1 MWLTRIF
8 LQRWPLA
15 FVIIAFTGL
24 AGILSWPSLIVQRLP
39 NTELPTVGMRVN
51 YSGAS
56 TTELRDTIVRPI
68 EDEIAG
74 SENLQHVDATIQTSA
89 ATIAS
94 YFSLGS
100 PADQDLTEVI
110 QAFNAAKSQLP
121 SDLITPVIR
130 IFDPNAATVVSIG
143 ITSSTLNQA
152 AMAALAYGQISP
164 AIEQLGGVS
173 NVLVAGNVQAAY
185 NVTIDPNALA
195 GYGLTLTDVVNTIGA
210 NNLRAPGGIAYQPG
224 RETQV
229 DVRGD
234 IDSPQSL
241 ANLSIQN
248 SIDPTTGGG
257 SSPTLYGPSPYTGTL
272 YGWTRPSQNILLG
285 DVSRVDASSVPI
297 RNITF
302 INGQPGVELQVQ
314 KTTNAS
320 EINVSKAVVADIPA
334 LKRQFPEVD
343 FHIDFVESD
352 YSQQQV
358 EGVERT
364 LVEGIILTAILMVL
378 FLQSWRNAVV
388 VMIAIPTS
396 ICVALFAMRGL
407 HLSLDTISL
416 LAMTLVIGIL
426 IDDST
431 VVLEN
436 ITRHHDAG
444 EEPLEAALNGRSEIG
459 LAAIVITM
467 VDVVVFLPIAF
478 IGGPVGVQLTE
489 FGLVVTVSTLT
500 SLFVSFTITPAL
512 AGVWALKS
520 NWKPWKPVVLF
531 DKGFEWIRHQ
541 YETRILPWGLGHRW
555 WVLIGSMV
563 LVVLAVLLVP
573 LGYVG
578 EEYIPSADQGQI
590 FLTLTSPPG
599 TPLSSTVTTMRKI
612 ETEIDKIPDKQSEIT
627 NCGGFNSPFGGFI
640 LEGNIGQINL
650 FLTEK
655 HKQSTSYWVDYL
667 TKLGKKYAPSS
678 ITLVKPVT
686 DPTQGGPIQPIDEIV
701 TRTDGGDPGPYAIK
715 VRQALEQ
722 TAGAINVN
730 DSAEDN
736 LPQVAVV
743 FDRQE
748 ARALGV
754 SIGTAST
761 AIRAAYG
768 GDIASDLE
776 SPNGLVEIEVIYPQ
790 SDMGNLS
797 NILAIPIRS
806 ATGAIVH
813 VGDVAQLQLD
823 PTPIVITR
831 TNRADT
837 VHIDANVAD
846 GYELSNVLRTFNHR
860 ISDLHLPAS
869 VHLQAAPSGQVD
881 RMNQT
886 LVGLGSSLAVSIL
899 LVYLL
904 MVALYND
911 FRDPLIILFA
921 VPVAV
926 VGALG
931 ALWITHE
938 SLNLFSLIGS
948 LLLVGLVTKNGILL
962 VDYTN
967 TLRRRGKNKYDA
979 VLEAGATRFRPIIM
993 TTAAMVSG
1001 MLPLA
1006 LALEPGSSVRSSLGV
1021 VVIGG
1026 LTSSLILTLV
1036 LVPIMYLWLAPEHM
1050 AEPIRIGGKGKSG
1063 SGGDSEGEGS
1073 GGEGSGG
1080 DGSGGAGSDGGG
1092 PNGQSGGGNGSAVGD
1107 GDSKVAY
1114 PRGDGDSR
1122 VAYPRGN
1129 GTPAP
1134 QTHTA
1139 P

>member
-1 MWLTRIF
+1 MWLTRVF

-15 FVIIAFTGL
+15 FVIIAFTSL
-24 AGILSWPSLIVQRLP
+24 AGVLSWPSLIVQRLP
-39 NTELPTVGMRVN
+39 NTDLPTVGMRVS

-68 EDEIAG
+68 EDQIAG
-74 SENLQHVDATIQTSA
+74 SEDLQHVDSTIQTGA

-94 YFSLGS
+94 YFTLGS
-100 PADQDLTEVI
+100 PTDQDLTEVI
-110 QAFNAAKSQLP
+110 QAFNAARSQLP
-121 SDLITPVIR
+121 SDLVTPVIR

-143 ITSSTLNQA
+143 ITSHSLNQA
-152 AMAALAYGQISP
+152 AMAALAYGQIAP

-173 NVLVAGNVQAAY
+173 NVLVAGNVQAAF
-185 NVTIDPNALA
+185 NVTVDPNALA
-195 GYGLTLTDVVNTIGA
+195 GYGLTLTDVVNTVGA

-241 ANLSIQN
+241 ASLSVQN
-248 SIDPTTGGG
+248 AINPSTGGG
-257 SSPTLYGPSPYTGTL
+257 SAPTLYGPSPYTGTL
-272 YGWTRPSQNILLG
+272 YGWTRPSQNVLLG
-285 DVSRVDASSVPI
+285 DVARVDAASVPI
-297 RNITF
+297 RNVTF
-302 INGQPGVELQVQ
+302 VNGQSGVELQVQ

-320 EINVSKAVVADIPA
+320 EINVSDAVVKDLPMLAREFPA
-334 LKRQFPEVD
+334 VD

-352 YSQQQV
+352 YSKAQV

-364 LVEGIILTAILMVL
+364 LIEGIILTAILMVL

-396 ICVALFAMRGL
+396 ICVALFAMRGM
-407 HLSLDTISL
+407 HLSLDTVSL

-436 ITRHHDAG
+436 ITRHHDNG

-459 LAAIVITM
+459 LAAIVITL

-478 IGGPVGVQLTE
+478 IGGPVGTQLTE

-500 SLFVSFTITPAL
+500 SLFVSFTITPAFS
-512 AGVWALKS
+512 GVWALKS
-520 NWKPWKPVVLF
+520 KWKPWKPVVLF
-531 DKGFEWIRHQ
+531 DRGFEWVREK
-541 YETRILPWGLGHRW
+541 YETAILPWGLGHRW
-555 WVLIGSMV
+555 LVLIVSLV
-563 LVVLAVLLVP
+563 LVVLAVMLVP
-573 LGYVG
+573 IGLVG

-599 TPLSSTVTTMRKI
+599 TPLSSTISTMRKI
-612 ETEIDKIPDKQSEIT
+612 ESDIDKIPDKQSEIT
-627 NCGGFNSPFGGFI
+627 NCGGFNSPYGGFI
-640 LEGNIGQINL
+640 LEGNVGQINL
-650 FLTEK
+650 FLTPN
-655 HKQSTSYWVDYL
+655 HKQPTNHWVQYL
-667 TKLGKKYAPSS
+667 NEIGHKYAPSS
-678 ITLVKPVT
+678 IVLTKPVT

-701 TRTDGGDPGPYAIK
+701 TRNDGGDPTQYAVS
-715 VRQALEQ
+715 VRRALEA
-722 TAGAINVN
+722 TAGAVNVN
-730 DSAEDN
+730 DSAEAL

-743 FDRQE
+743 FDRQA
-748 ARALGV
+748 ARSLGV

-768 GDIASDLE
+768 GDIASELE
-776 SPNGLVEIEVIYPQ
+776 SPNGLVQVEVIYPQ

-797 NILAIPIRS
+797 NILAIPIR
-806 ATGAIVH
+806 AADGAIVH

-831 TNRADT
+831 TNREDT

-846 GYELSNVLRTFNHR
+846 GYELSNVLRSFNHR
-860 ISDLHLPAS
+860 INDLKLPKY
-869 VHLQAAPSGQVD
+869 VQLRAAPNGQVD

-886 LVGLGSSLAVSIL
+886 LLGLGSSLAVSIL

-911 FRDPLIILFA
+911 FRDPFIILFA
-921 VPVAV
+921 IPVAV

-938 SLNLFSLIGS
+938 TLNLFSLIGS

-967 TLRRRGKNKYDA
+967 TVRRRGKNKYDA
-979 VLEAGATRFRPIIM
+979 VIEAGATRFRPIIM

-1036 LVPIMYLWLAPEHM
+1036 LVPIMYLWIAPEHLP
-1050 AEPIRIGGKGKSG
+1050 EPVRIGNDKK
-1063 SGGDSEGEGS
+1063 GGD
-1073 GGEGSGG
+1073 GG
-1080 DGSGGAGSDGGG
+1080 DGSGDDGSGDEGSSGGESGNEVSGGG
-1092 PNGQSGGGNGSAVGD
+1092 PRGENGNAGGRD
-1107 GDSKVAY
+1107 GDSKVINR
-1114 PRGDGDSR
+1114 RG
-1122 VAYPRGN
+1122 
-1129 GTPAP
+1129 GTPAATP
-1134 QTHTA
+1134 HPAT
-1139 P
+1139 